1 MKRKILDI
9 LAKKHVNKYDVIIER
24 NNVYPISFE
33 QNELKIL
40 QNKNVTGIGLR
51 IFENS
56 RVGYSYTNDVTTFED
71 VVDFARESAR
81 YGKELDLDLPEESEL
96 PSLSIYNDI
105 LWDERGWVNKGKEI
119 IRKIE
124 SISRDVKIDID
135 FTKAIMDVELF
146 NSEGFYGRYKKT
158 LYAFT
163 ISGFAV
169 LDSGF
174 TFVFE
179 VESSTRL
186 FSDIDRA
193 IDELLEKLDRARR
206 ASKIK
211 SGNMPVIFAPLSMMS
226 LIRSISLGVDA
237 VNVKRGI
244 SPLKDRI
251 GDKVLSEKITILD
264 NPYDYDLT
272 GVKPFDG
279 EGVPTRI
286 TKVIENGVLKTY
298 LHNLETA
305 RYFGVNP
312 TGNSQRNYNTIPT
325 PGFNSM
331 VIACGER
338 SLQDIIEDIDYGLLV
353 EEVIGGGQS
362 NLLRGDYSVNV
373 GLGFLIENGEVKGRV
388 RDTMIS
394 GNVYED
400 FNRVIELSKESRKFM
415 HLEIPYIAVDGVSV
429 TSK

>member
-24 NNVYPISFE
+24 SNVYPISFE

-51 IFENS
+51 IFENG

-135 FTKAIMDVELF
+135 FTKAIMDVELL

-193 IDELLEKLDRARR
+193 IDELLEKLDRARKV
-206 ASKIK
+206 SKIR

-305 RYFGVNP
+305 RHFGVNP